1 MPAGDACGFG
11 RRRQSGP
18 EPQFGRLFAEDS
30 ILAEE
35 NPIIAPYGSWTSPV
49 TAGAI
54 VAESVTI
61 GSVAIDGDAI
71 LWTESRPAEGG
82 RNVIVRATAHGAVSD
97 VNPPPFNARTR
108 VHEYGGGAW
117 LASGGTVWFSNYD
130 DQRIYRQDAGAAPL
144 PITPPA
150 PLRYADTALDRAHGS
165 TPGAG
170 RLICVREDHTDPA
183 HIVNAIVAVPA
194 DGIGPQTV
202 LAPRL
207 GLRVVP
213 PPEPGQ
219 PRPGVAV
226 LEPPGYALG

>member
-1 MPAGDACGFG
+1 M
-11 RRRQSGP
+11 
-18 EPQFGRLFAEDS
+18 
-30 ILAEE
+30 AEE
-35 NPIIAPYGSWTSPV
+35 NPIVAPYGSWSSPV

-150 PLRYADTALDRAHGS
+150 PLRYADAALDRAHGS

-170 RLICVREDHTDPA
+170 RLICVREDHTDPGPHRQRHCRRA
-183 HIVNAIVAVPA
+183 GRRHRPA
-194 DGIGPQTV
+194 DR
-202 LAPRL
+202 ARPRL

-213 PPEPGQ
+213 PPEPGR

-226 LEPPGYALG
+226 LEPP